1 MIMHTQ
7 IIDTSN
13 SLWSE
18 TLLRLRHDTYHLPEY
33 FSLEARRTK
42 TIPEAILITEG
53 ESILFIP
60 YLLRQCN
67 DTLTESI
74 SPDIFDIVSPYGYP
88 GILLSEAANDRGFL
102 DLAFSGLKKVLSSK
116 GVCSA
121 FLRLHPILNHNF
133 DEIFP
138 DDTFTFNGETVSI
151 NLKLSVSEIWA
162 HTRKG
167 HQSTINKCK
176 RLGFTARMVPVWEY
190 FEQFLAIYEQTMNR
204 VGAKEVY
211 YFDNNY
217 FADLSKLGDKLS
229 LCIVEFEGEVIS
241 ASLFFEC
248 CGIVQAHLGGTKTEF
263 LSQSPFNLLLDYAR
277 YWAKERGNEFLHIGG
292 GIGGSKEDSL
302 YTFKSGFSKQRHS
315 FLTLRMV
322 ADEDKYHELI
332 RLQAKK
338 LNLQSEDLLKSNF
351 FPAYRFEN

>member
-1 MIMHTQ
+1 MHTQ
-7 IIDTSN
+7 IIDTAN

-18 TLLRLRHDTYHLPEY
+18 TLQKLRHDTYHLPEY
-33 FSLEARRTK
+33 FCLEARRTK
-42 TIPEAILITEG
+42 TIPEAVLITEG
-53 ESILFIP
+53 ESILFVP
-60 YLLRQCN
+60 YLLRQC
-67 DTLTESI
+67 DDIFTESI
-74 SPDIFDIVSPYGYP
+74 PQEIFDIVSPYGYP
-88 GILLSEAANDRGFL
+88 SILLSEAANNRDFL
-102 DLAFSGLKKVLSSK
+102 DLAISELKKVLSSK

-121 FLRLHPILNHNF
+121 FFRLHPILNHNF

-138 DDTFTFNGETVSI
+138 PDTFTFNGQTVSVD
-151 NLKLSVSEIWA
+151 LTLSVPEIWA

-217 FADLSKLGDKLS
+217 FSDLSKLGDKLS

-302 YTFKSGFSKQRHS
+302 YTFKSGFSKQRHT

-322 ADEDKYHELI
+322 ADEDMYDKLV
-332 RLQAKK
+332 RLQAKE
-338 LNLQSEDLLKSNF
+338 LNLESDDLLKSNF
-351 FPAYRFEN
+351 FPAYRFQN